1 MTTFSYNTSVPNG
14 PNDPADDQPFMLTN
28 TASISGL
35 ISTNHVGFNTTNGGI
50 HTVIN
55 FLNQTVDPSIDA
67 MNPLPNLYTKT
78 VGSDIQLFYESPAGV
93 IEQIT
98 GGSSSG
104 GVGYVLLPGGFIMQW
119 GTFTNT
125 NGTNA
130 ISFTPNFS
138 VNPFYVNAVLRTPN
152 DFFTRAFIKVVNQA
166 TSGAVVK
173 LSTTTGSNSTDSVI
187 CQWIAVGKA

>member
-1 MTTFSYNTSVPNG
+1 MTTYSYNVSVPNG

-55 FLNQTVDPSIDA
+55 FLNQTVDPVIDP

-78 VGSDIQLFYESPAGV
+78 VGSDQQLFYESPAGV

-125 NGTNA
+125 TGTNP

-138 VNPFYVNAVLRTPN
+138 AAPFWIGPVTVINNFGSRTFYHTYNQTTSSAVIQCAN
-152 DFFTRAFIKVVNQA
+152 I
-166 TSGAVVK
+166 SGAA
-173 LSTTTGSNSTDSVI
+173 DSGPFTV
-187 CQWIAVGKA
+187 QWLAVGKA